1 MIPTKVISILL
12 KQTNIAIAKNKA
24 VQFITR
30 QSSMNDLH
38 GSKHGLALTSYVLQK
53 AGYSEKARLVYADL
67 KAQAN
72 TNGISL
78 VFFLLLLQF
87 LKQELYNNCFQMK

>member
-1 MIPTKVISILL
+1 
-12 KQTNIAIAKNKA
+12 
-24 VQFITR
+24 
-30 QSSMNDLH
+30 MNDLH
-38 GSKHGLALTSYVLQK
+38 GSKNGLALTSYVLQK

>member
-1 MIPTKVISILL
+1 
-12 KQTNIAIAKNKA
+12 
-24 VQFITR
+24 
-30 QSSMNDLH
+30 MNDLH

>member
-1 MIPTKVISILL
+1 
-12 KQTNIAIAKNKA
+12 
-24 VQFITR
+24 
-30 QSSMNDLH
+30 MNDLH

-78 VFFLLLLQF
+78 VFVLLLLQF

>member
-1 MIPTKVISILL
+1 MIPIKVISILL
-12 KQTNIAIAKNKA
+12 KQTNIAIAKTKA

-78 VFFLLLLQF
+78 VFFF
-87 LKQELYNNCFQMK
+87 FTFITIFKTRII